1 MGLGRVLGHAMMG
14 YGKGTAIVAQSE
26 MEAQA
31 AEVENKRRIALEN
44 LRAQNDSVARRE
56 TADLNDRND
65 ARSTERSL
73 STDLVKL
80 DAQEEV
86 TERTDNRRHAH
97 DKEIA
102 SVTSSLRRTETAEQL
117 KLADKLDRAAKAG
130 DVHAVEVDGATGEKV
145 IVYRNGQRERTG
157 IMATQREL
165 TGSGGSSVGSSALD
179 LARSGGGLGSPRP
192 AAPAASTAPTTK
204 PNAQQAGGKTYT
216 MADAQATAKQ
226 HGVSVEDVHKRMRE
240 AGYRLA
246 GQ

>member
-14 YGKGTAIVAQSE
+14 YGKGKALVAQSE

-44 LRAQNDSVARRE
+44 LRAQNDSTARRE

-86 TERTDNRRHAH
+86 TARTDNRRHAQ
-97 DKEIA
+97 DKEITNI
-102 SVTSSLRRTETAEQL
+102 TSSLRRAETAEQL

-145 IVYRNGQRERTG
+145 IVYRNGKRERTG

-192 AAPAASTAPTTK
+192 APAASTAPTTK
-204 PNAQQAGGKTYT
+204 PNAQQTGGKTYT

>member
-14 YGKGTAIVAQSE
+14 YGKGAA
-26 MEAQA
+26 MA
-31 AEVENKRRIALEN
+31 AESEAAARESELEHQRRVALEN
-44 LRAQNDSVARRE
+44 LRAQNDSTARRE

-65 ARSTERSL
+65 ARATERGL
-73 STDLVKL
+73 NTDLIKI
-80 DAQEEV
+80 DAQEGV
-86 TERTDNRRHAH
+86 TERTDNRRHAQ

-102 SVTSSLRRTETAEQL
+102 NVTSSLRRTETAEQL

-145 IVYRNGQRERTG
+145 IVYRNGKRERTG

-165 TGSGGSSVGSSALD
+165 TGSSSMGASTLD
-179 LARSGGGLGSPRP
+179 LARGGGLGTP
-192 AAPAASTAPTTK
+192 APAPAASTAPTTR
-204 PNAQQAGGKTYT
+204 PNAQQAGKTYT
-216 MADAQATAKQ
+216 MADAKATAKQ
-226 HGVSVEDVHKRMRE
+226 HGVSVEEVHKRMRE